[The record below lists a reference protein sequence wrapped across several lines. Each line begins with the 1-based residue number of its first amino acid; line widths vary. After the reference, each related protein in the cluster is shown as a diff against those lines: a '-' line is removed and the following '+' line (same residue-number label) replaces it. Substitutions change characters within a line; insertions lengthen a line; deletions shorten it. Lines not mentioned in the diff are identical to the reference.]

1 MLEQLVLRQKSFAQ
15 HARTETWHQRFDYLE
30 SLEKMITENQGA
42 LCKALYEDFKKP
54 ELEALATEIMPL
66 LKEIRFT
73 QKHLKKWMKPQRVC
87 TPLLLFGSKSYT
99 RLEALGSCLIISPWN
114 YPLYLTIAPL
124 ISALAAGNAAVIKP
138 SEYAPHTSRLMHSL
152 LTKHFKSE
160 HVSVIEGGPET
171 TTELL
176 KLPFDH
182 VFFTGS
188 TEVGRII
195 MKGAAHSLARV
206 TLELGGKSPTI
217 IDNTANLK
225 LAAQKI
231 AWAKFVNA
239 GQTCIAPDYLFV
251 QDQVHNEFIKLLKAQ
266 LEESFGSTKDTAKSS
281 SSFARIINRR
291 HTDRLKGLLEDA
303 ISNNASLVAG
313 GEVDLEQNYVA
324 PTLLDNVD
332 PHTKVMNEE
341 IFGPILPILKFKDI
355 SEVIHFINERPKPLM
370 IYYYSHSEYNIKKLT
385 KETSSG
391 TLSVNDSLISLLN
404 PNLPFGGVGAS
415 GLGSYHG
422 YYGFETFSHKK
433 AIFRQGCFGK
443 LMAIIYPPYNSTKL
457 GMMQKIIRL
466 KL

>member
-15 HARTETWHQRFDYLE
+15 HARTESWHQRYDYLE
-30 SLEKMITENQGA
+30 SLKSMITDHQQE

-54 ELEALATEIMPL
+54 ELESLATEIMPL
-66 LKEIRFT
+66 LKEIRFA

-99 RLEALGSCLIISPWN
+99 RFEALGSCLIISPWN

-124 ISALAAGNAAVIKP
+124 VSALAAGNAAVIKP

-152 LTKHFKSE
+152 LSKYFKPE
-160 HVSVIEGGPET
+160 QVSVIEGGPET

-176 KLPFDH
+176 KQAFDH

-206 TLELGGKSPTI
+206 TLELGGKSPTV

-231 AWAKFVNA
+231 IWAKFVNA
-239 GQTCIAPDYLFV
+239 GQTCVAPDYLFIQESIHHEFLQTLKV
-251 QDQVHNEFIKLLKAQ
+251 QLQ
-266 LEESFGSTKDTAKSS
+266 ESFGSSKDDVKSS
-281 SSFARIINRR
+281 KSFARIINRR

-303 ISNNASLVAG
+303 ISNSASVVAG

-355 SEVIHFINERPKPLM
+355 SEVVHFINERPKPLT
-370 IYYYSHSEYNIKKLT
+370 IYCYSHSEHNIKKLM

-404 PNLPFGGVGAS
+404 PHLPFGGVGAS
-415 GLGSYHG
+415 GLGAYHG
-422 YYGFETFSHKK
+422 YHGFETFSHKK
-433 AIFRQGCFGK
+433 AIFKQGFAGR
-443 LMAIIYPPYNSTKL
+443 LMAIIYPPYNQTKL
-457 GMMQKIIRL
+457 DLLKQIIRFTG
-466 KL
+466 